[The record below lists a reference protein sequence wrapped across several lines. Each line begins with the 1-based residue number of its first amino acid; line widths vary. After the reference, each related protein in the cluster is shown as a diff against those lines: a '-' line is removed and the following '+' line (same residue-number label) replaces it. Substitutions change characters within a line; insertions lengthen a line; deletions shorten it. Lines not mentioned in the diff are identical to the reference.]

1 MSFYTKMPIFQVET
15 ATGHEIL
22 PTMKE
27 AELVYQQKIK
37 SNIPCE
43 LYKEGIKVKE
53 YKPETLFNDIIN
65 V

>member
-1 MSFYTKMPIFQVET
+1 MSFYTKMSIFQVET

-22 PTMKE
+22 PTLKE
-27 AELVYQQKIK
+27 AELVYQQKVK

-43 LYKEGIKVKE
+43 LYEEGLKLKE
-53 YKPETLFNDIIN
+53 YKPETLDNDKIN

>member
-1 MSFYTKMPIFQVET
+1 MSFYTKMSIFQVET

-22 PTMKE
+22 PTLKE
-27 AELVYQQKIK
+27 AELVYQQKVK

-43 LYKEGIKVKE
+43 LYEEGTKLKE
-53 YKPETLFNDIIN
+53 YKPETLDNDKIN